1 MTDLL
6 FWHDFCYNIVR
17 LRCDCTPSSQIADI
31 EVPDRHPI
39 LRPHP
44 KGHRSMIL
52 KLSEKE
58 FSKVVKAV
66 TLLIG
71 GLAIFVICLLKWL

>member
-1 MTDLL
+1 
-6 FWHDFCYNIVR
+6 
-17 LRCDCTPSSQIADI
+17 
-31 EVPDRHPI
+31 
-39 LRPHP
+39 
-44 KGHRSMIL
+44 MIL
-52 KLSEKE
+52 KLSEKK